1 MILAC
6 AFLTFL
12 SNSSEI
18 MIVTLFAI
26 VIGVTNGVIS
36 VVMVITVLIITS
48 TPFAHPHTQCIP
60 LGISDVVDHPIHHN

>member
-1 MILAC
+1 
-6 AFLTFL
+6 
-12 SNSSEI
+12 